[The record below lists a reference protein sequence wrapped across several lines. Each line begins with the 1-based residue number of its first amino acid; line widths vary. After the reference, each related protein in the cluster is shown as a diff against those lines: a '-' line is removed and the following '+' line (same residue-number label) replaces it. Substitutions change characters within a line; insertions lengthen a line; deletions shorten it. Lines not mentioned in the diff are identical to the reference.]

1 MQSIAPVQ
9 RKGIA
14 PMVFVIAALVFFQ
27 LALPS
32 VSGQSGSTGTLT
44 GVVQDQNG
52 ASLPGVV
59 IVLKNAATGATRTV
73 NTNEEG
79 RWTVPALPVGTYE
92 ITYELAGFKKLLREK
107 VEVEASVPRT
117 LEDKL
122 EVGEVGATINIVEGA
137 ALVTPETATTFR
149 QLSADELVAVPTS
162 TRSFTQLLSTE
173 AGVNTELSPVLTNG
187 NGNQSPSVNGTRTTS
202 TSLFFNGVDATNITT
217 NEGSLNDNIAP
228 APETLQ
234 EVKLQTSLYDA
245 STGRSGGGNFQIV
258 TKMGGNR
265 FNGSAYYYIQNE
277 KFNANDYFFN
287 KEGIDRPKARRNEG
301 GFTIG
306 GPIVKDKFF
315 FFGGYQYTKAVTGFV
330 PTARSTSVLPLAMG
344 FLGDDRSPQAIANA
358 FNQARDQFRATQQGG
373 QLPPVCSATPL
384 PAGCMTAADVSPVAH
399 ALLNL
404 RNPATG
410 GFIIPTARVGG
421 RIIGYD
427 RTNRTSAGLIT
438 TRGFQFGSFP
448 TIATRALFEDNPLV
462 QQLNVQPSEF
472 EQHQFTT
479 RLDGRLTNNNTLSG
493 TLFFSNFPALDSFP
507 DPSSLISPFTLRRA
521 DRNRTLSISDQ
532 HIFSPTFINEAR
544 FGFFFLNN
552 TRTLDDPFLAEDL
565 TSAAVG
571 IINPALR
578 FDDSPGTR
586 RLGHFIGRPGTN
598 LSQFSF
604 GGPNDSFNR
613 RKQQTFSFMDN
624 VTWIRG
630 AHSFRIGGDYKRHQ
644 YDSSLPEEQ
653 ATEFEKFDSI
663 TQLVTGNA
671 TEADTQFGLT
681 EKSFRFQ
688 DYGGYLADDW
698 KVSRK
703 LTLNLGLRYELFMW
717 PTEKQGRIGNFD
729 FAGFEPCFTQA
740 GGSLSVCD
748 SPSPGFIV
756 PDNVQNTGLGNVD
769 GAIAVT
775 ARAGNNH
782 TLRGQ
787 DRNNFAPR
795 VGFAYSPFESNRMV
809 IRGGFG
815 VFYDRPS
822 AAFINTIF
830 SNYPFLREIEIT
842 VPSGNVPITT
852 AFSQQPTT
860 LPLSNW
866 LPFRIVRASGTGGT
880 YVIRDNTGVAFD
892 ARGNPSNAANLGNIA
907 ETFEFRAVDRDLKT
921 PYVQQLNLG
930 VQYEVTKNLLF
941 EARYVHTRGRNLLQA
956 LAFNQGFDL
965 NDPSTPD
972 HIFKRFNDAYV
983 AAGAPNGPLNAGS
996 TAREQGVGRAFG
1008 FANPYRVGQ
1017 AATCLGGILSGVAGA
1032 PLDLNLAN
1040 PITCAGSTIGGGQVI
1055 NFEARVPVLGFNVPE
1070 ALLLRSNGESAYHG
1084 AQFSLSQRLS
1094 RGLHF
1099 NAAYTWSKSIDTSSS
1114 DPGSTAGSGKPDV
1127 PNTGFVVQGDVRNLE
1142 SNRAVSD
1149 FDRTHRFS
1157 LSFVYDIPTFGS
1169 GSKFFRGWQLSGFF
1183 QAQTG
1188 TPYSIFAPEPE
1199 LQTAPQYLDRTRG
1212 SGGLYR
1218 LGFGRPSLCGTL
1230 DQLRQQGADITEE
1243 AFDDSFLCTAFG
1255 QNGNLGRN
1263 ILRAPN
1269 QSRFDLGLVKST
1281 KLSENVSVELGWDV
1295 FNVFNRVN
1303 FASPDFE
1310 IGSPDF
1316 GRITST
1322 VGGPRVM
1329 QFRAKLKF

>member
-1 MQSIAPVQ
+1 MNS
-9 RKGIA
+9 KG
-14 PMVFVIAALVFFQ
+14 
-27 LALPS
+27 LAWRRRVARVVLIIVTLLLSLPI
-32 VSGQSGSTGTLT
+32 VLGQSGSTGSLT

-59 IVLKNAATGATRTV
+59 VTLKNVATGATRTV

-79 RWTVPALPVGTYE
+79 RWTMPALPVGTYE
-92 ITYELAGFKKLLREK
+92 ISYELSGFKKLVREH

-117 LEDKL
+117 LEDRL

-137 ALVTPETATTFR
+137 ALATPETATTFR
-149 QLSADELVAVPTS
+149 QLSAEELVSVPTS

-245 STGRSGGGNFQIV
+245 STGRSGGGNFQLV
-258 TKMGGNR
+258 TKQGGNS
-265 FNGSAYYYIQNE
+265 FNGSVYYYVQNE
-277 KFNANDYFFN
+277 KFNANDFFFN

-306 GPIVKDKFF
+306 GPIVKEKLFF
-315 FFGGYQYTKAVTGFV
+315 CGGYPDTKAVTGFV
-330 PTARSTSVLPLAMG
+330 PTARSTSVLPLALTLING
-344 FLGDDRSPQAIANA
+344 ERTAQALATA
-358 FNQARDQFRATQQGG
+358 FNAVNG
-373 QLPPVCSATPL
+373 CSGSTCL
-384 PAGCMTAADVSPVAH
+384 TAADISPVAIN
-399 ALLNL
+399 LFNL
-404 RNPATG
+404 RNPVTG
-410 GFIIPTARVGG
+410 DFIIPAPRPGG
-421 RIIGYD
+421 RLIGVD
-427 RTNRTSAGLIT
+427 RTGQRAFIVGPGAGTSRTL
-438 TRGFQFGSFP
+438 R
-448 TIATRALFEDNPLV
+448 ENNPLI
-462 QQLNVQPSEF
+462 QQLSVQPSEF
-472 EQHQFTT
+472 EQHQFST
-479 RLDGRLTNNNTLSG
+479 RLDGSLSKNNTLTG
-493 TLFFSNFPALDSFP
+493 TFFFSNFPALDSFP

-521 DRNRTLSISDQ
+521 DRNRTLAISDQ
-532 HIFSPTFINEAR
+532 HVFSPTLINEAR

-552 TRTLDDPFLAEDL
+552 TRTLDDPFLSNEL
-565 TSAAVG
+565 TSAALG
-571 IINPALR
+571 IGNPALL

-604 GGPNDSFNR
+604 GGPNDSFNK
-613 RKQQTFSFMDN
+613 RKQQTYSFADN
-624 VTWIRG
+624 VTWIKG
-630 AHSFRIGGDYKRHQ
+630 AHSFRVGGDFKRHQ

-663 TQLVTGNA
+663 TQLLTGNA

-688 DYGGYLADDW
+688 DYSGYIADDW

-703 LTLNLGLRYELFMW
+703 LNLNLGLRYELFMW
-717 PTEKQGRIGNFD
+717 PTERQGRIGNFD
-729 FAGFEPCFTQA
+729 FAGFEPCFTTS
-740 GGSLSVCD
+740 GGTLSVCD

-756 PDNVQNTGLGNVD
+756 PRNVQNTGLGNVD
-769 GAIAVT
+769 SAIAAT
-775 ARAGNNH
+775 TRATTEH
-782 TLRGQ
+782 TLRKQ
-787 DRNNFAPR
+787 DTNNFAPR
-795 VGFAYSPFESNRMV
+795 LGFAFSPFESNRLV

-815 VFYDRPS
+815 IFYDRPS
-822 AAFINTIF
+822 AAFINTVF

-866 LPFRIVRASGTGGT
+866 LPFRVTRTAGAGGT
-880 YVIRDNTGVAFD
+880 YVIRDNTGVARD
-892 ARGNPSNAANLGNIA
+892 PRGNATPPGNIA

-921 PYVQQLNLG
+921 PYVQQVNLG
-930 VQYEVTKNLLF
+930 VQYELTKNLLF
-941 EARYVHTRGRNLLQA
+941 EARYVHTRGHNLLQA

-972 HIFKRFNDAYV
+972 HIFERFNQAYL
-983 AAGAPNGPLNAGS
+983 AAGAPNGPLNAGA
-996 TAREQGVGRAFG
+996 TARDRGLGRAFG
-1008 FANPYRVGQ
+1008 FANPFRVGQ
-1017 AATCLGGILSGVAGA
+1017 VATCAGGVLGGVLGA
-1032 PLDLNLAN
+1032 AIDLNLAN
-1040 PITCAGSTIGGGQVI
+1040 PITCSGNTLGGGQVI
-1055 NFEARVPVLGFNVPE
+1055 NFEARVPILGFNVPE
-1070 ALLLRSNGESAYHG
+1070 ALLLRSNGESTYHG

-1142 SNRAVSD
+1142 ANRAVSD

-1157 LSFVYDIPTFGS
+1157 LNFVYDVPTFGS
-1169 GSKFFRGWQLSGFF
+1169 GNKFVTGWQLSGFF

-1188 TPYSIFAPEPE
+1188 TPFTIFAPEPE
-1199 LQTAPQYLDRTRG
+1199 LQTAPQYLDLVRG

-1218 LGFGRPSLCGTL
+1218 LGFGRPGLCGSL
-1230 DQLRQQGADITEE
+1230 SDLNQQGADITEN
-1243 AFDDSFLCTAFG
+1243 AFNESVICTAFG
-1255 QNGNLGRN
+1255 QNGSLGRN
-1263 ILRAPN
+1263 VLRGPA
-1269 QSRFDLGLVKST
+1269 QSRFDLGIVKST
-1281 KLSENVSVELGWDV
+1281 KLSENVAVELGWDI
-1295 FNVFNRVN
+1295 FNVFNRAN
-1303 FASPDFE
+1303 FAAPDFE
-1310 IGSPDF
+1310 LGSPDF
-1316 GRITST
+1316 GRITNT
-1322 VGGPRVM
+1322 IGGPRVM
-1329 QFRAKLKF
+1329 QFRAKVKF

>member
-1 MQSIAPVQ
+1 MHSRGPAWQRCVARFVFLIATLLLSIP
-9 RKGIA
+9 IA
-14 PMVFVIAALVFFQ
+14 
-27 LALPS
+27 LAQAGPT
-32 VSGQSGSTGTLT
+32 GSLT
-44 GVVQDQNG
+44 GVVQDPNG

-59 IVLKNAATGATRTV
+59 VTIKNLATGATRTV
-73 NTNEEG
+73 NTNKEG
-79 RWTVPALPVGTYE
+79 RWTMPALPVGAYE
-92 ITYELAGFKKLLREK
+92 VTFESPGFKKLVRER
-107 VEVEASVPRT
+107 VDVEASVPRT
-117 LEDKL
+117 LEDTL

-149 QLSADELVAVPTS
+149 QLSAEELVSVPTS

-245 STGRSGGGNFQIV
+245 STGRSGGGNFQLV
-258 TKMGGNR
+258 TKAGGNS

-277 KFNANDYFFN
+277 KFNANDFFFN

-301 GFTIG
+301 GFAIG
-306 GPIVKDKFF
+306 GPIVKEKLF

-330 PTARSTSVLPLAMG
+330 PTARSTSVLPLALTLING
-344 FLGDDRSPQAIANA
+344 ARTAQALADAFNA
-358 FNQARDQFRATQQGG
+358 FNG
-373 QLPPVCSATPL
+373 CSGSTCL
-384 PAGCMTAADVSPVAH
+384 TAADISPVAIN
-399 ALLNL
+399 LFNL

-410 GFIIPTARVGG
+410 DFIIPAPRLGG
-421 RIIGYD
+421 RAIGVD
-427 RTNRTSAGLIT
+427 RSGQRAFIVGPGAGTSRTL
-438 TRGFQFGSFP
+438 R
-448 TIATRALFEDNPLV
+448 ENNPLI
-462 QQLNVQPSEF
+462 QQLSVQPSEF
-472 EQHQFTT
+472 EQQQFTT
-479 RLDGRLTNNNTLSG
+479 RLDGSLSKNNTLTG
-493 TLFFSNFPALDSFP
+493 TFFFSNFPALDSFP

-521 DRNRTLSISDQ
+521 DRNRTLAISDQ
-532 HIFSPTFINEAR
+532 HVFSPTLINEAR

-552 TRTLDDPFLAEDL
+552 TRTLDDPFLSNEL

-571 IINPALR
+571 IGNPALL

-613 RKQQTFSFMDN
+613 RKQQTYSFADN
-624 VTWIRG
+624 VTWIKNN
-630 AHSFRIGGDYKRHQ
+630 HSFRFGGDFKRHQ

-663 TQLVTGNA
+663 TQLLTGNA
-671 TEADTQFGLT
+671 TEGDTQFGIT

-688 DYGGYLADDW
+688 DYSGYIADDW

-703 LTLNLGLRYELFMW
+703 LTLNLGLRYELFLW
-717 PTEKQGRIGNFD
+717 PTEAQGRIGNFD
-729 FAGFEPCFTQA
+729 FAGFEPCFTTT

-748 SPSPGFIV
+748 KPSPGFII
-756 PDNVQNTGLGNVD
+756 PGNVQNTGLGNVD
-769 GAIAVT
+769 GAIVVT
-775 ARAGNNH
+775 TRSSTEH
-782 TLRGQ
+782 TLRKQ
-787 DRNNFAPR
+787 DKNNFAPR
-795 VGFAYSPFESNRMV
+795 IGFAFSPFESNRMV

-815 VFYDRPS
+815 IFYDRPS
-822 AAFINTIF
+822 AAFINTVF

-842 VPSGNVPITT
+842 VPSGSVPITT

-866 LPFRIVRASGTGGT
+866 LPFRVTRTAGAGGT
-880 YVIRDNTGVAFD
+880 YVIRDNTGVTRD
-892 ARGNPSNAANLGNIA
+892 PRGNVTPPGNIA

-921 PYVQQLNLG
+921 PYVQQVNLG
-930 VQYEVTKNLLF
+930 MQYELTKNLLF
-941 EARYVHTRGRNLLQA
+941 EARYVHTRGHNLLQA

-972 HIFKRFNDAYV
+972 HIYERFNQAYL
-983 AAGAPNGPLNAGS
+983 AAGAPNGPLNAGA
-996 TAREQGVGRAFG
+996 TARDRGLGRAFG
-1008 FANPYRVGQ
+1008 FANPFRVGQ
-1017 AATCLGGILSGVAGA
+1017 VATCAGGVLGGVAGA
-1032 PLDLNLAN
+1032 PIDLNLAN
-1040 PITCAGSTIGGGQVI
+1040 RITCSGSTLGGGQVI
-1055 NFEARVPVLGFNVPE
+1055 NFEARVPILGFNVPE
-1070 ALLLRSNGESAYHG
+1070 ALLLRSNGESTYHG

-1099 NAAYTWSKSIDTSSS
+1099 NAAYTWSKSIDTSST

-1127 PNTGFVVQGDVRNLE
+1127 PNTGFVVQGDIRNLE
-1142 SNRAVSD
+1142 ANRAVSD

-1157 LSFVYDIPTFGS
+1157 LNFVYDVPTFGHT
-1169 GSKFFRGWQLSGFF
+1169 SKFFTGWQLSGFF

-1188 TPYSIFAPEPE
+1188 TPFSIFAPEPE
-1199 LQTAPQYLDRTRG
+1199 LQTAPQYLDLVRG

-1218 LGFGRPSLCGTL
+1218 LGFGRPSLCGSL
-1230 DQLRQQGADITEE
+1230 GDLNQQGLDNTEN
-1243 AFDDSFLCTAFG
+1243 AFNESVICTAFG
-1255 QNGNLGRN
+1255 QNGSLGRN
-1263 ILRAPN
+1263 VLRAPT
-1269 QSRFDLGLVKST
+1269 QSRFDLGIVKST
-1281 KLSENVSVELGWDV
+1281 KLSENVAVELGWDV
-1295 FNVFNRVN
+1295 FNVFNRAN
-1303 FASPDFE
+1303 FGVPDSE
-1310 IGSPDF
+1310 LGSPDF
-1316 GRITST
+1316 GRITNT
-1322 VGGPRVM
+1322 IGGPRVM

>member
-1 MQSIAPVQ
+1 MHNTAPARRRFVARIA
-9 RKGIA
+9 
-14 PMVFVIAALVFFQ
+14 FLAAVLFW
-27 LALPS
+27 LLPLPS
-32 VSGQSGSTGTLT
+32 ALGQSGSTGSLT
-44 GVVQDQNG
+44 GVVQDPNG
-52 ASLPGVV
+52 ASLGGVV
-59 IVLKNAATGATRTV
+59 VTLKNVATGATRTAS
-73 NTNEEG
+73 TNEQG
-79 RWTVPALPVGTYE
+79 RWTMPALPVGTYE
-92 ITYELAGFKKLLREK
+92 ITYELSGFKKLVREK

-149 QLSADELVAVPTS
+149 QLSAEELVSVPTS

-245 STGRSGGGNFQIV
+245 STGRSGGGNFQLV
-258 TKMGGNR
+258 TKAGGNS
-265 FNGSAYYYIQNE
+265 FNGSAYYYVQNE
-277 KFNANDYFFN
+277 KFNANDFFFN

-306 GPIVKDKFF
+306 GPIVKEKLF

-330 PTARSTSVLPLAMG
+330 PTARSTSVLPLALS
-344 FLGDDRSPQAIANA
+344 FLGTDRSAQAIANA
-358 FNQARDQFRATQQGG
+358 FNQARDQFRASPQGG
-373 QLPPVCSATPL
+373 LLPAVCSTTPL
-384 PAGCMTAADVSPVAH
+384 PAGCMTAADVSNVAV

-410 GFIIPTARVGG
+410 GFIIPSPRVGG

-427 RTNRTSAGLIT
+427 RTNRSAGLIT
-438 TRGFQFGSFP
+438 TRGFQFGSAP
-448 TIATRALFEDNPLV
+448 AITTRALFEDNPLV

-479 RLDGRLTNNNTLSG
+479 RLDGSLTRNNTLSG
-493 TLFFSNFPALDSFP
+493 TFFFSNFPALDSFP
-507 DPSSLISPFTLRRA
+507 DPSSLVSPFVLHRA
-521 DRNRTLSISDQ
+521 DRNRTLAISDQ
-532 HIFSPTFINEAR
+532 HVFSPTLINEAR

-552 TRTLDDPFLAEDL
+552 TRTLDDPFLAQEL
-565 TSAAVG
+565 TSAALG
-571 IINPALR
+571 IDNPALL

-613 RKQQTFSFMDN
+613 RKQQTYSFADN
-624 VTWIRG
+624 VTWVRS
-630 AHSFRIGGDYKRHQ
+630 AHTLRFGGDLKRQ
-644 YDSSLPEEQ
+644 RYDSSLPEEQ

-671 TEADTQFGLT
+671 TEADTQFGIT

-688 DYGGYLADDW
+688 DYSGYIADDW
-698 KVSRK
+698 KLSRK

-717 PTEKQGRIGNFD
+717 PTEAQGRIGNFD
-729 FAGFEPCFTQA
+729 FAGFEPCFTQT
-740 GGSLSVCD
+740 GGPLSVCD
-748 SPSPGFIV
+748 NPSPGFIV
-756 PDNVQNTGLGNVD
+756 PGNVQNTGLANVD
-769 GAIAVT
+769 GAIAAT
-775 ARAGNNH
+775 ARAGTEH
-782 TLRGQ
+782 TLRNQ

-795 VGFAYSPFESNRMV
+795 LGFAFSPFESNRMV

-842 VPSGNVPITT
+842 VPSGNVPITS

-866 LPFRIVRASGTGGT
+866 LPFRVTRATGTGGT
-880 YVIRDNTGVAFD
+880 YVIRDNTGVTRD
-892 ARGNPSNAANLGNIA
+892 PRGNTTAPGNIA
-907 ETFEFRAVDRDLKT
+907 ETFEFRAIDRDLKT
-921 PYVQQLNLG
+921 PFVQQFNLG

-965 NDPSTPD
+965 NDPNTPD
-972 HIFKRFNDAYV
+972 HIFERFNQAYL
-983 AAGAPNGPLNAGS
+983 AAGAPNGPLNSGA
-996 TAREQGVGRAFG
+996 TARARGLGRAFG
-1008 FANPYRVGQ
+1008 FANPFRVGQ
-1017 AATCLGGILSGVAGA
+1017 AATCSGGVLGGVAGA
-1032 PLDLNLAN
+1032 ALDLNLAN
-1040 PITCAGSTIGGGQVI
+1040 PITCSGSTLGGGQVI
-1055 NFEARVPVLGFNVPE
+1055 NFEARVPILGFNVPE
-1070 ALLLRSNGESAYHG
+1070 ALLLRSNGESTYHG

-1127 PNTGFVVQGDVRNLE
+1127 PNTGFVVQGDLRNLE

-1157 LSFVYDIPTFGS
+1157 LNFVYDIPTFGS
-1169 GSKFFRGWQLSGFF
+1169 GRKFFTGWQLSGFF

-1199 LQTAPQYLDRTRG
+1199 LQTAAQYLDLVRG

-1230 DQLRQQGADITEE
+1230 DELRQPGADITEDT
-1243 AFDDSFLCTAFG
+1243 FDGSVLCSAFG
-1255 QNGNLGRN
+1255 QSGTLGRN
-1263 ILRAPN
+1263 VLRSPS
-1269 QSRFDLGLVKST
+1269 QSRFDLGIVKST
-1281 KLSENVSVELGWDV
+1281 KLSENVAVELGWDV
-1295 FNVFNRVN
+1295 FNVFNRAN
-1303 FASPDFE
+1303 FGVPDSE
-1310 IGSPDF
+1310 LGSPDF
-1316 GRITST
+1316 GRITNT